1 MQCSRSVCVSP
12 IQKKKYKRKDA
23 LSASFGTSRAQFAKG
38 GKGPNQNV
46 TKLDRSSDELMSAEL
61 EHLAGLYCM
70 EEQKYVHNPSC
81 YFADDQKT
89 AYSPM

>member
-1 MQCSRSVCVSP
+1 MLFQLHSEQVERTKLFHRCGIIC
-12 IQKKKYKRKDA
+12 
-23 LSASFGTSRAQFAKG
+23 AQFAKG

-46 TKLDRSSDELMSAEL
+46 TKLDRSSDELMSVEL

-89 AYSPM
+89 AYFPM